1 MIRQGEAGSSKGSE
15 CEMIN
20 TKEPFRIG
28 NILIA
33 LLAFLLS
40 PLAISG
46 EWSGPYTIAS
56 VSSSAESCGSGCGS
70 FYRLRVQVNEQTD
83 TGCQITDETQTFVY
97 YSSTVN
103 AWGNQWSSLL
113 MAAEAQGLEVMIYEK
128 GACSSI
134 GSVLHGVKLLTD

>member
-1 MIRQGEAGSSKGSE
+1 
-15 CEMIN
+15 MIN
-20 TKEPFRIG
+20 TKESFRIG

-40 PLAISG
+40 PFAISS

-70 FYRLRVQVNEQTD
+70 FYRLRVKVNEQTD
-83 TGCQITDETQTFVY
+83 TGCDVTDQTQTFVY

-113 MAAEAQGLEVMIYEK
+113 MAAEAQGLEVMIFEK
-128 GACSSI
+128 GTCSSI
-134 GSVLHGVKLLTD
+134 GSVLLGVKLLTD